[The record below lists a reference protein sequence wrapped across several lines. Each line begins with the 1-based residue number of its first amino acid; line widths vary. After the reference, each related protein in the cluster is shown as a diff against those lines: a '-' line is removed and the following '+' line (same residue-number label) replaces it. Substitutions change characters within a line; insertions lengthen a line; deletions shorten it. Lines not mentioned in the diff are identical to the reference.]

1 MTNYEKRI
9 DTIIKIIEE
18 WDNVEYRLVTLP
30 NNHFDIG
37 FNIKRMDGIETI
49 PYDPEIVRLF
59 SKIILHESINQ
70 SIASMTEYLLKDV
83 EISKIER

>member
-37 FNIKRMDGIETI
+37 FNIKSSSITI
-49 PYDPEIVRLF
+49 PRSKSF
-59 SKIILHESINQ
+59 SR
-70 SIASMTEYLLKDV
+70 
-83 EISKIER
+83 KIEKGI